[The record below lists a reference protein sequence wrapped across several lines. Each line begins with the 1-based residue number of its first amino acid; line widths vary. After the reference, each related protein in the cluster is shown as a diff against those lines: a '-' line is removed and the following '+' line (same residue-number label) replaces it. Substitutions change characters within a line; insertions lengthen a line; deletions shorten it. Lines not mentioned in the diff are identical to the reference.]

1 MIFFTNLF
9 KPKNKINDLFE
20 KSRNKIEKENAAQI
34 KKSTAYINKITRKL
48 IFKKK
53 KEKLLTV
60 PVISFFSNIFK
71 FFTPVKKEGIFS
83 WQNDIKVTFT
93 SEEIN
98 SLYSRVVNKRE
109 EELKTKRKENAA
121 YLRRISKQLK
131 IPNNKK

>member
-60 PVISFFSNIFK
+60 PVISFFLKIFK

-83 WQNDIKVTFT
+83 WKNDIKVTFT
-93 SEEIN
+93 SDEIN
-98 SLYSRVVNKRE
+98 DLYSRVVNKRE